1 MKLFKKILAAGLV
14 AAMSLSVMGCGGKD
28 ETANSDDVIS
38 AGETEMTNDSQSDES
53 STGGVITFGTNAEF
67 PPFEYVS
74 SNGVIDNF
82 DGIDMAIAKEIAS
95 QNGSTAAIVES
106 SFTIITCVAV

>member
-38 AGETEMTNDSQSDES
+38 AGETEMTNDSQ
-53 STGGVITFGTNAEF
+53 FW
-67 PPFEYVS
+67 Y
-74 SNGVIDNF
+74 
-82 DGIDMAIAKEIAS
+82 K
-95 QNGSTAAIVES
+95 
-106 SFTIITCVAV
+106 C